1 MYHFIVNPAA
11 RSGLGKETWREL
23 RPLLDQKELPYQ
35 VHFTRYQTHATK
47 IAKEITSDGARHTL
61 IVLGGDGTVNEV
73 LNGICHL
80 SQTELGY
87 IPLGSGNDLARG
99 LGLPADPKEALEK
112 ILTAPVRP
120 VDIGCIR
127 YNGQSRRFIVSAGLG
142 FDAAVCHQVMVS
154 KLKAIFNLLHLGK
167 LTYAGVALQLLF
179 FLRSGKMTI
188 LLDGR
193 KKLALSNVYFAAA
206 MNLPFEG
213 GGFRF
218 CPKADCEDGT
228 LNIIAVAG
236 LPKLV
241 LLLLLPTAF
250 FGLHT
255 HFPGIYTLTCKN
267 AEFISQ
273 EELPVHTDGE
283 PVLRQK
289 RIKVC
294 LEKEKLLMKFINKQ

>member
-47 IAKEITSDGARHTL
+47 IAKEITSDGARHIL

-142 FDAAVCHQVMVS
+142 FDAAVCHQVM
-154 KLKAIFNLLHLGK
+154 AE
-167 LTYAGVALQLLF
+167 AGVVYPGMILVATDSHTTTHGAFGALGTGVGATDMACILKTGELWMRVPEIIEIRLEGKAT
-179 FLRSGKMTI
+179 FLEVW
-188 LLDGR
+188 L
-193 KKLALSNVYFAAA
+193 
-206 MNLPFEG
+206 
-213 GGFRF
+213 
-218 CPKADCEDGT
+218 
-228 LNIIAVAG
+228 
-236 LPKLV
+236 
-241 LLLLLPTAF
+241 
-250 FGLHT
+250 
-255 HFPGIYTLTCKN
+255 
-267 AEFISQ
+267 
-273 EELPVHTDGE
+273 
-283 PVLRQK
+283 
-289 RIKVC
+289 
-294 LEKEKLLMKFINKQ
+294 

>member
-87 IPLGSGNDLARG
+87 LPLGSGNDLARG

-154 KLKAIFNLLHLGK
+154 KLKTIFNLLHLGK

-179 FLRSGKMTI
+179 FLRPGKMTI

-193 KKLALSNVYFAAA
+193 KKLALSKVYFAAA

-236 LPKLV
+236 LPKPI

-255 HFPGIYTLTCKN
+255 HFPGIYTLTCKS

-294 LEKEKLLMKFINKQ
+294 LEKEKLLMKFINK

>member
-1 MYHFIVNPAA
+1 
-11 RSGLGKETWREL
+11 
-23 RPLLDQKELPYQ
+23 
-35 VHFTRYQTHATK
+35 
-47 IAKEITSDGARHTL
+47 
-61 IVLGGDGTVNEV
+61 
-73 LNGICHL
+73 
-80 SQTELGY
+80 
-87 IPLGSGNDLARG
+87 
-99 LGLPADPKEALEK
+99 
-112 ILTAPVRP
+112 
-120 VDIGCIR
+120 
-127 YNGQSRRFIVSAGLG
+127 
-142 FDAAVCHQVMVS
+142 MVS

-179 FLRSGKMTI
+179 FLRPGKMTI

-218 CPKADCEDGT
+218 CPKADCEDGA

-255 HFPGIYTLTCKN
+255 HFPGIYTLTCKS

>member
-47 IAKEITSDGARHTL
+47 IAKEITSDGARHIL

-87 IPLGSGNDLARG
+87 LPLGSGNDLASG

-154 KLKAIFNLLHLGK
+154 KLKAI
-167 LTYAGVALQLLF
+167 
-179 FLRSGKMTI
+179 SGFWST
-188 LLDGR
+188 
-193 KKLALSNVYFAAA
+193 
-206 MNLPFEG
+206 
-213 GGFRF
+213 
-218 CPKADCEDGT
+218 
-228 LNIIAVAG
+228 
-236 LPKLV
+236 
-241 LLLLLPTAF
+241 TA
-250 FGLHT
+250 
-255 HFPGIYTLTCKN
+255 
-267 AEFISQ
+267 
-273 EELPVHTDGE
+273 
-283 PVLRQK
+283 
-289 RIKVC
+289 
-294 LEKEKLLMKFINKQ
+294 

>member
-1 MYHFIVNPAA
+1 M
-11 RSGLGKETWREL
+11 
-23 RPLLDQKELPYQ
+23 
-35 VHFTRYQTHATK
+35 
-47 IAKEITSDGARHTL
+47 
-61 IVLGGDGTVNEV
+61 

-142 FDAAVCHQVMVS
+142 FDATVCHQVMVS

-179 FLRSGKMTI
+179 FLRPGKMTI

-193 KKLALSNVYFAAA
+193 KKLALSKVYFAAA
-206 MNLPFEG
+206 LNLPFEG

-228 LNIIAVAG
+228 LNIIAAAG
-236 LPKLV
+236 LPKPV

-255 HFPGIYTLTCKN
+255 HFPGIYTLTCKS